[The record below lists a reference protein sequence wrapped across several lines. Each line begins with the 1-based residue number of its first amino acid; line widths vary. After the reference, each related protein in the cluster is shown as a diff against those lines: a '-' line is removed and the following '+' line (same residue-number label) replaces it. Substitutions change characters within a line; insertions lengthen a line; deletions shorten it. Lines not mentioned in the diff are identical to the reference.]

1 MTRMRVNREEG
12 PELRYPAPLSL
23 SLSLFLSEN
32 SRAKNVSA
40 KNLRSGRAV
49 TENETRTRAG

>member
-23 SLSLFLSEN
+23 SLSLSLSQ
-32 SRAKNVSA
+32 
-40 KNLRSGRAV
+40 
-49 TENETRTRAG
+49 